1 MTTYLDLA
9 ASLVKQLEGYK
20 SIGYLDSVGKP
31 TDGYGHTGP
40 EVRVGVAITQEIG
53 DHDLDVDLS
62 IADQRLQSV
71 TQPIPLAKLAAH
83 QRAALISF
91 VFNVGADPKWSIW
104 KDVNQGNLADVPAQL
119 RRFVNGKIA
128 GKEQVI
134 PGLEHR
140 REAEALFWQTADV
153 NVSAA
158 VAQVATAVPSP
169 PSGYTRDIVTPPT
182 PVAAPALAK
191 TSIVTKAV
199 TVVGGATAALGS
211 YGSQVHDI
219 VAPHA
224 DESPIFAHVAVAAS
238 AVVVVAAC
246 IGILIH
252 AEQHQARAT

>member
-9 ASLVKQLEGYK
+9 AQLVKQLEGCK
-20 SIGYLDSVGKP
+20 LTGYLDSVGKP
-31 TDGYGHTGP
+31 TNGYGHTGP
-40 EVRVGVAITQEIG
+40 EVRVGVTITQEIA

-71 TQPIPLAKLAAH
+71 TQPIPLAKLDAH

-104 KDVNQGNLADVPAQL
+104 RDVNQGNLADVPTQL
-119 RRFVNGKIA
+119 RRFVNGRID
-128 GKEQVI
+128 GKEQII

-140 REAEALFWQTADV
+140 REAECIFWNTADL
-153 NVSAA
+153 A
-158 VAQVATAVPSP
+158 VAVSVATVATAVPTP
-169 PSGYTRDIVTPPT
+169 PSGLTREIETPPT

-219 VAPHA
+219 VAPHI